1 MLNAEADIP
10 VEELLRLYHPELY
23 DEQPE
28 KSDKPDSP
36 KKKKKLKKRPED
48 KTSGKSSSDDEA
60 EKSTAEESNDQVSL
74 KVRIRINVTILVS
87 SPSYPSSSYSPNT
100 IIVLI
105 SIFIGLL
112 PPVPCYFLCLRP

>member
-48 KTSGKSSSDDEA
+48 KKSGKSSSDDEA

-74 KVRIRINVTILVS
+74 NDCRYIKVTYLVS
-87 SPSYPSSSYSPNT
+87 SPSYPSSSYIPKA
-100 IIVLI
+100 IIYLM

-112 PPVPCYFLCLRP
+112 PPVPCYFLC

>member
-48 KTSGKSSSDDEA
+48 KKSGKSSSDDEA

-74 KVRIRINVTILVS
+74 KVRIRINVTYLVS
-87 SPSYPSSSYSPNT
+87 SPSYPS
-100 IIVLI
+100 L
-105 SIFIGLL
+105 
-112 PPVPCYFLCLRP
+112 